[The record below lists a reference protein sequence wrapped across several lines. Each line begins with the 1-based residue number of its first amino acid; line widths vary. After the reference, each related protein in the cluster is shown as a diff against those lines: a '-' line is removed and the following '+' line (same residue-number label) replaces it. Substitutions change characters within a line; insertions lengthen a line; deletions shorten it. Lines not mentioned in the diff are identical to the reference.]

1 MKTKFISFFLVLLMT
16 GISFSCMHGKHKKKP
31 KIWPPPGGCCLAQ
44 GTLVRLASGK
54 DIYIEKLKAG
64 DTILAF
70 DKKTELFVPAKV
82 LKTFS
87 TEHAGFVKMK
97 FDSLWRNGVQV
108 YPATSII
115 VSQDHPIWV
124 KDKGWC
130 STQPE
135 MTQRILMLK
144 EVKKIAPGDICY
156 TNKDGSKE
164 GYAGIATL
172 ASIEKIKDIVRAY
185 TIVKLE
191 NDLDCFIAN
200 GIVVGTEAM
209 SMQDG
214 GD

>member
-1 MKTKFISFFLVLLMT
+1 MKTRIAFFFLFLLV
-16 GISFSCMHGKHKKKP
+16 GISISCIHKKK
-31 KIWPPPGGCCLAQ
+31 KSKVWPPPGGCCLAQ
-44 GTLVRLASGK
+44 GTLVRLANGK
-54 DIYIEKLKAG
+54 DILIENLRVG

-70 DKKTELFVPAKV
+70 NKTTELFVPAKV
-82 LKTFS
+82 LKTFY
-87 TEHAGFVKMK
+87 TEHGGFVKMK
-97 FDSLWRNGVQV
+97 FDSLMRNGVQV
-108 YPATSII
+108 YPATSIT

-135 MTQRILMLK
+135 MTKRILMLK
-144 EVKKIAPGDICY
+144 DVKKITVGDVCY
-156 TNKDGSKE
+156 TNKDRSKE

-172 ASIEKIKDIVRAY
+172 ASIEKVKDIVRAY

-209 SMQDG
+209 SMQEAAD
-214 GD
+214 

>member
-1 MKTKFISFFLVLLMT
+1 MKTKSAFVFLLILIT
-16 GISFSCMHGKHKKKP
+16 GISISCIHKKK
-31 KIWPPPGGCCLAQ
+31 KVWPPPGGCCLSQ
-44 GTLVRLASGK
+44 GTLVRLANGK
-54 DIYIEKLKAG
+54 DILIENLKAG

-70 DKKTELFVPAKV
+70 NRTTELFVPAKV
-82 LKTFS
+82 LKMFF

-97 FDSLWRNGVQV
+97 FDSLMRNGVQV

-135 MTQRILMLK
+135 MTKRILMMK
-144 EVKKIAPGDICY
+144 EVKKIAPGDACY
-156 TNKDGSKE
+156 TNKDGSKA

-172 ASIEKIKDIVRAY
+172 ASIEKVKEIIRAY

-209 SMQDG
+209 SMQEAAD
-214 GD
+214 

>member
-1 MKTKFISFFLVLLMT
+1 MKIKIAPFFLFLLIV
-16 GISFSCMHGKHKKKP
+16 GISFSCIQKRKQRKMIH
-31 KIWPPPGGCCLAQ
+31 GGCCLSQ
-44 GTLVRLASGK
+44 GTLVRLANGK
-54 DIYIEKLKAG
+54 DILIENLKVG

-70 DKKTELFVPAKV
+70 DKKTELFVPSKV
-82 LKTFS
+82 LKTFF

-97 FDSLWRNGVQV
+97 FDSLMRNGVQV
-108 YPATSII
+108 YPSTSII

-124 KDKGWC
+124 KGKGWC

-135 MTQRILMLK
+135 MTKRILMLK
-144 EVKKIAPGDICY
+144 DVKKIAPGDACY

-172 ASIEKIKDIVRAY
+172 ASIEKVKDIVRAY

-191 NDLDCFIAN
+191 NNLDCFIAN

-209 SMQDG
+209 SMQEAAD
-214 GD
+214 

>member
-1 MKTKFISFFLVLLMT
+1 MRTKLFSLFLLLLVT
-16 GISFSCMHGKHKKKP
+16 GISFSCIHKKKY
-31 KIWPPPGGCCLAQ
+31 KKGLLPPGGCCLAQ
-44 GTLVRLASGK
+44 GTLVRLANGK

-70 DKKTELFVPAKV
+70 DKKTALFVPSKV

-87 TEHAGFVKMK
+87 TEHTGFVKMK

-108 YPATSII
+108 YSSTSII

-135 MTQRILMLK
+135 MTQRILLLK
-144 EVKKIAPGDICY
+144 EVKKIAAGDICY

-164 GYAGIATL
+164 GYAGFATL
-172 ASIEKIKDIVRAY
+172 ASIEKVKDIVRAY

-200 GIVVGTEAM
+200 GIVVGTEAL
-209 SMQDG
+209 SMQEG